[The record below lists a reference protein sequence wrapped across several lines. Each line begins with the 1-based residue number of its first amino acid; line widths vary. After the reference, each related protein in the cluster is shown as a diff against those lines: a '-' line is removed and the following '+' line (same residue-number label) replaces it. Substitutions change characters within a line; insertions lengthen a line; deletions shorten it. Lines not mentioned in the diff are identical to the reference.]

1 VALPTDVARDRAA
14 RLIAAQRRSQSNP
27 DDEATL
33 VLHGRRL
40 AELGRLREAVAV
52 YSAGLDRNPHDA
64 RLRRRR
70 AELLLLLREP
80 DAALAEL
87 DQAVTRARTTP
98 DRREYTED
106 DEGNL
111 TAGSTLHASHWLRGI
126 AHYVRGDPARA
137 VIDLTEAART
147 ASHAD
152 ELVATEYWLYL
163 TLRRLG
169 RPVEAREVL
178 RAMPPESVVVARR
191 PEWRVLRT
199 LGGSRPLDSL
209 QLDVLA
215 TGDREAETIYLY
227 GLAVTMLTGGQAAE
241 GKALLGIV
249 GPLGQW
255 HQLAAVAA
263 DADLARLAAPCP
275 GPLPALPTDRR
286 WDRCRGMR
294 RR

>member
-1 VALPTDVARDRAA
+1 
-14 RLIAAQRRSQSNP
+14 
-27 DDEATL
+27 
-33 VLHGRRL
+33 
-40 AELGRLREAVAV
+40 
-52 YSAGLDRNPHDA
+52 
-64 RLRRRR
+64 
-70 AELLLLLREP
+70 
-80 DAALAEL
+80 
-87 DQAVTRARTTP
+87 
-98 DRREYTED
+98 
-106 DEGNL
+106 
-111 TAGSTLHASHWLRGI
+111 
-126 AHYVRGDPARA
+126 
-137 VIDLTEAART
+137 
-147 ASHAD
+147 
-152 ELVATEYWLYL
+152 
-163 TLRRLG
+163 
-169 RPVEAREVL
+169 
-178 RAMPPESVVVARR
+178 
-191 PEWRVLRT
+191 VLRT